1 MAKDRYFFDHDYTAR
16 NDDKILELRAD
27 FGAEGYGIFWM
38 IVETMAENENG
49 GAKASLMGGLSHGY
63 GVPKDRLIAVVEK
76 CLEVGLFYEI
86 DGYYFSKRMLKH
98 KTFRKSLSVKGK
110 EGAEK
115 RWKNGPPISPPNAKQ
130 NKTKQNKT
138 NTNTHRVEGVFS
150 QMPVVTD
157 FNGLPEIKIGSAI
170 QLIKITQ
177 GVTVGNEDIL
187 ALWEVFKVQNLT
199 GKKFYPNEDD
209 VYSHFINWVKE
220 KKIKQNGQS
229 TASTT
234 GKTIKFDNL

>member
-38 IVETMAENENG
+38 VVETMAENENG
-49 GAKASLMGGLSHGY
+49 GAKASLMGGLSYGY
-63 GVPKDRLIAVVEK
+63 GVAKDQLIAVVAK

-86 DGYYFSKRMLKH
+86 DGYYFSKRMLQH
-98 KTFRKSLSVKGK
+98 KTFRKAFSDNGK
-110 EGAEK
+110 EGAKK
-115 RWKNGPPISPPNAKQ
+115 RWGNSPPIAPPNAKQ
-130 NKTKQNKT
+130 NKTKQNIVIS
-138 NTNTHRVEGVFS
+138 NTYKGGGVFN
-150 QMPVVTD
+150 PKPLAAD

-177 GVTVGNEDIL
+177 GATASNEDIL
-187 ALWEVFKVQNLT
+187 GLWDVFKVQNLT
-199 GKKFYPNEDD
+199 GKKFYPNEED

-229 TASTT
+229 TTSTV
-234 GKTIKFDNL
+234 GKTIKFDEL